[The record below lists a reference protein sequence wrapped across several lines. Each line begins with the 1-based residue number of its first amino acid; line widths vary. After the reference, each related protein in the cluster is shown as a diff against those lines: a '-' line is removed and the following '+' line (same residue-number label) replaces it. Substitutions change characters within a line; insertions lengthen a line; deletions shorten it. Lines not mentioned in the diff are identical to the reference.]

1 MKKIGIFGGT
11 FNPVHI
17 GHFRLAMEVLEQT
30 RLDRIEFMPANIP
43 PHKSSKGI
51 LPFSFREKLLQKIIA
66 DHKALAVNNLEA
78 RLDGTSYT
86 YKTINALLA
95 ERKQTEFHFLL
106 GTDDLT
112 DMPNWEEGINLPYR
126 INFIIVER
134 QLPLAEAIRFTQT
147 TWHDC
152 KEENTKRE
160 KQNRKYQGKTLLF
173 PKGTKMLFLA
183 PPKIAIS
190 STLIRKKWLQGK
202 NIDFLLPESVIDELQ
217 AQKETVDSCW
227 SNTK

>member
-17 GHFRLAMEVLEQT
+17 GHFRLAIEVLEQT
-30 RLDRIEFMPANIP
+30 NLDQIEFMPTNIP
-43 PHKSSKGI
+43 PHKPAKGI

-66 DHKALAVNNLEA
+66 NQKNMAVNNLEA
-78 RLDGTSYT
+78 QLDGPSYT

-95 ERKQTEFHFLL
+95 KQKQTEFYFLL
-106 GTDDLT
+106 GTDDLP

-126 INFIIVER
+126 INFIIIER
-134 QLPLAEAIRFTQT
+134 QLPLAEAIRFAQT

-152 KEENTKRE
+152 KEDNTKRE
-160 KQNRKYQGKTLLF
+160 EQNRKNPNRTLLF
-173 PKGTKMLFLA
+173 PKGTKMIFLA

-202 NIDFLLPESVIDELQ
+202 SVDFLLPKSVLDELQ
-217 AQKETVDSCW
+217 ARKETVDTCW
-227 SNTK
+227 SDTK